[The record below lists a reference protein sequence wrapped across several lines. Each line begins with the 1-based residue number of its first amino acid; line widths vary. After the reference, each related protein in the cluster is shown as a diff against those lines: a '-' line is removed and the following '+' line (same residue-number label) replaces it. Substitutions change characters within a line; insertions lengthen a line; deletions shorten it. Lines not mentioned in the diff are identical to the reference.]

1 MPRVGLTPAAVTRAA
16 TALVDREG
24 ADALTL
30 ARIAAELGVRAPSL
44 YNHVDGLD
52 GLRRLV
58 ALEGIDQLA
67 DACRTA
73 VMGRAGADAFHA
85 MARAYRTYAVAHPG
99 VYALTQTARPGDQEY
114 EQCASR
120 LLEAV
125 YAVLSGAGVPD
136 DDLVH
141 AARTVRSA
149 LHGFAT
155 FETQAGFGLDVDVDD
170 SFTWLVDLL
179 ERSLRAGVRP

>member
-1 MPRVGLTPAAVTRAA
+1 
-16 TALVDREG
+16 
-24 ADALTL
+24 
-30 ARIAAELGVRAPSL
+30 
-44 YNHVDGLD
+44 
-52 GLRRLV
+52 
-58 ALEGIDQLA
+58 
-67 DACRTA
+67 
-73 VMGRAGADAFHA
+73 MGRAGADAFHA